1 MFEAEC
7 DAAFAEGGVGAARRR
22 SHGVYGRW
30 EEFLGALIRHPQA
43 ATET

>member
-1 MFEAEC
+1 MQPLRRVASVRP
-7 DAAFAEGGVGAARRR
+7 GVG
-22 SHGVYGRW
+22 HYGVYGRW